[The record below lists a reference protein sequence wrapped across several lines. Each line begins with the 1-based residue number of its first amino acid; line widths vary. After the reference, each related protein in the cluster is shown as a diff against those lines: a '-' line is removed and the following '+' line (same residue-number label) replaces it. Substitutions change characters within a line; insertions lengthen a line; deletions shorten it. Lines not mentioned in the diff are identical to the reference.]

1 MNLCGLSFSY
11 LWSRP
16 LTTALNLLLLAFGT
30 ALIALL
36 ALLSQHME
44 GRIARDGAG
53 FDMVV
58 GAKGSPV
65 QLILSSIYHA
75 DIPTGNIPYA
85 HYETLKK
92 HPMVRQVIPL
102 ALGDSVEGFRIV
114 GTTRDYPK
122 HYQAA
127 LAGGEWFAAPF
138 DAVLGSEAAKATKAK
153 LGDEFFSAHGLVGG
167 GDVHKEFHYT
177 VKGIMAPTGTVL
189 DRLVLTPVKSVWKA
203 HEQHSHHDGDEE
215 EEEHEDAEHHHHE
228 EGPSH
233 KEKEITALLVSFS
246 ALAAAATLPR
256 QINMKSKAQAAS
268 PAFEMARL
276 LSVLGVGMDAV
287 RVLGAALVAMA
298 MLGVFVA
305 LWQAMEQRRYDLA
318 VMRGLGASRATL
330 LKLVVL
336 EGALTAVLGGVLG
349 LALTQ
354 GGLALAA
361 SAMPEMGIARLQSPQ
376 WRVMGEVFAVILGC
390 GVLSSLLPAFRAYR
404 LEVAR
409 TLAAS

>member
-1 MNLCGLSFSY
+1 MNLLGLSFSY
-11 LWSRP
+11 LRSRP

-30 ALIALL
+30 AVIALL
-36 ALLSQHME
+36 ALLSQHLE

-75 DIPTGNIPYA
+75 DIPTGNISYA
-85 HYETLKK
+85 EYGKLRKN
-92 HPMVRQVIPL
+92 PMVRQVVPL

-114 GTTRDYPK
+114 GTTLDYPK
-122 HYQAA
+122 HYRAD
-127 LAGGEWFAAPF
+127 LARGEWFAAPF
-138 DAVLGSEAAKATKAK
+138 DAVMGAVAAKATGAK
-153 LGDEFFSAHGLVGG
+153 PGDEFFGVHGLVGG

-189 DRLVLTPVKSVWKA
+189 DRLVLTPVKSVWEI
-203 HEQHSHHDGDEE
+203 H
-215 EEEHEDAEHHHHE
+215 EHHHHE
-228 EGPSH
+228 HHRKRHHEEEDHHH

-246 ALAAAATLPR
+246 APAAAAVLPR
-256 QINMKSKAQAAS
+256 QINTKSKAQAAA

-276 LSVLGVGMDAV
+276 LSVLGVGLDAI
-287 RVLGAALVAMA
+287 RALGAALVAMA

-318 VMRGLGASRATL
+318 VMRGLGASRAML
-330 LKLVVL
+330 LRLVLL
-336 EGALTAVLGGVLG
+336 EGLFTAALGGLMG
-349 LALTQ
+349 LVLTQ

-361 SAMPEMGIARLQSPQ
+361 GAMPEMGIARLQPEQ
-376 WRVMGEVFAVILGC
+376 LRVMGEVFAVILGC
-390 GVLSSLLPAFRAYR
+390 GALASLLPALRAYH

>member
-1 MNLCGLSFSY
+1 MNLLTLSVSY
-11 LWSRP
+11 LRSRP
-16 LTTALNLLLLAFGT
+16 LTTALNALLLAFGT
-30 ALIALL
+30 AVIALL

-85 HYETLKK
+85 EYGRLKK
-92 HPMVRQVIPL
+92 NPMVRQVVPL

-114 GTTRDYPK
+114 GTTLEYPQ
-122 HYQAA
+122 HYTAKLAA
-127 LAGGEWFAAPF
+127 GDWFAAPF
-138 DAVLGSEAAKATKAK
+138 EAVMGAAAAKATGAK
-153 LGDEFFSAHGLVGG
+153 LGDEFFSTHGLVGG
-167 GDVHKEFHYT
+167 GDVHREFHYT

-189 DRLVLTPVKSVWKA
+189 DRLVLTPVESVWEI
-203 HEQHSHHDGDEE
+203 H
-215 EEEHEDAEHHHHE
+215 EHHHHHHHEDDGAE
-228 EGPSH
+228 EEDHH

-246 ALAAAATLPR
+246 APAAAAILPR
-256 QINMKSKAQAAS
+256 QINVHSQAQAAS
-268 PAFEMARL
+268 PAFEMTRL
-276 LSVLGVGMDAV
+276 LSVLGVGLDAI
-287 RVLGAALVAMA
+287 RALGAALVIMA

-318 VMRGLGASRATL
+318 VMRGLGASRGRL
-330 LKLVVL
+330 LRLVLL
-336 EGALTAVLGGVLG
+336 EGVLSSALGGLLG
-349 LALTQ
+349 LLLTFA
-354 GGLALAA
+354 GVTLAA
-361 SAMPEMGIARLQSPQ
+361 SAMPEMGIAGLRAEQ
-376 WRVMGEVFAVILGC
+376 WRVMGEVFTVILGC
-390 GVLSSLLPAFRAYR
+390 GALASLLPALRAFK